1 MSVSEILP
9 IAIEDE
15 LKHSYLEYAM
25 SVIVSRAL
33 PDVRD
38 GLKPVHRRVL
48 FAMHVL
54 GNDYN
59 KAYKKSARVVGDVIG
74 KYHPHGDSAV
84 YETIVRM
91 AQNFSLRY
99 LLVDGQGNFGSVD
112 GDSAAAMR
120 YTEVRMTKLT
130 HELIADLEKD
140 TVDWEDNYD
149 GTERIPKVMPT
160 RVPNLLINGAAGIAV
175 GMATNM
181 APHNLTEVLN
191 ACLAYIDDS
200 NISIEGLMQYISGPD
215 FPTGGI
221 IYGRAGI
228 VDAYRTG
235 KGRLHIRG
243 KYHFEEDE
251 KTSRITIVFTEIPY
265 QANKARVIE
274 RIAELVKEKK
284 LEGISELRD
293 ESDKDGMRIAVDLK
307 RGENAE
313 VIVNNLF
320 LQTPLQSSFSINM
333 VCLDNGQPKLMNL
346 KDLVA
351 AFIRHRQEVVT
362 RRTMYELRKARERG
376 HTLEGL
382 AVALANID
390 DIIVTIKTSSSPS
403 EARER
408 LLAKQ
413 WQAGGVLALLEK
425 SGHRSV
431 RPDEIEGEDLSNPFG
446 LTGDQYRL
454 SPAQVNAILEL
465 RLHRLTGLEHD
476 KLLAEYSEILV
487 QIAKLQAILDSFEL
501 LMNVIRAEL
510 RAILEQYGDERRT
523 AIIESRIDFTRE
535 DLIPEEQVVLTVSK
549 TGYAKTQLL
558 SDYAAQRRGGRGKSA
573 TNMKEDDYIQH
584 LIVTSN
590 HATVLCFTDK
600 GKVYSLKVYDVPQAS
615 RGSRGRP
622 MVNLL
627 PLEATETITAIL
639 PVIDAPKK
647 FKERFVNFKEF
658 VSSNSTELQKTEM
671 ISKPLVELEE
681 ILATLSEDSVDE
693 IPEVLKVPLKALNA
707 MFIEQAALNVQ
718 SDDLLGDLVDGESNE
733 STLGST
739 TLGSELLDQ
748 FAAQVL
754 SVVQNHYV
762 FMATQQGT
770 VKRVELEQ
778 FSNVRSNGL
787 RAIELNDD
795 DTLIGVAV
803 TDGEQ
808 QIMLFSNEG
817 KAIRFAETDVRCMGR
832 TAKGVRG
839 IRIGTVQ
846 EVDQDVD
853 LDNVPDTDE
862 QDDTEDTPANIVTRV
877 VSLVVV
883 PENGEVLT
891 ACANGYGK
899 RTPVGDYPT
908 KRRGGKGVIAIKT
921 SARNGELVGAVSID
935 EDHELLL
942 ITNGGTLV
950 RTRASEI
957 ATTGRNAQGVRL
969 IRVGEDE
976 VLVGVVS
983 LDDIAVEDEFIES
996 IDPEAAI
1003 EDTDTDVI
1011 DAEVADSDVE
1021 IADSAEVADVDGESN
1036 ATPEADTE

>member
-9 IAIEDE
+9 IAIEEE
-15 LKHSYLEYAM
+15 LKHSYLDYAM

-48 FAMHVL
+48 FAMHEL

-91 AQNFSLRY
+91 AQDFSLRY

-120 YTEVRMTKLT
+120 YTEVRMTRLA
-130 HELIADLEKD
+130 HELLADLEKD
-140 TVDWEDNYD
+140 TVDWEENYD
-149 GTERIPKVMPT
+149 GSEQIPQVLPT
-160 RVPNLLINGAAGIAV
+160 RIPNLLINGAAGIAV

-181 APHNLTEVLN
+181 APHNLTEVIN
-191 ACLAYIDDS
+191 ACLAYVDDS
-200 NISIEGLMQYISGPD
+200 HITIEGLMEHISGPD

-221 IYGRAGI
+221 IYGKSGI

-251 KTSRITIVFTEIPY
+251 KTGRITIVFTEIPY

-293 ESDKDGMRIAVDLK
+293 ESDKDGMRIAIDLK
-307 RGENAE
+307 RNENAE
-313 VIVNNLF
+313 IIVNNLF
-320 LQTPLQSSFSINM
+320 LHTPLQSSFSINM

-346 KDLVA
+346 KDLIA

-362 RRTMYELRKARERG
+362 RRTMFELRKARERG
-376 HTLEGL
+376 HILEGL

-390 DIIVTIKTSSSPS
+390 DIIDTIKTSANPG

-408 LLAKQ
+408 LLAGM

-425 SGHRSV
+425 SGHKSV
-431 RPDEIEGEDLSNPFG
+431 RPDEIEGEDLTKPFG
-446 LTGDQYRL
+446 LTENQYRL
-454 SPAQVNAILEL
+454 SPAQVSAILEL
-465 RLHRLTGLEHD
+465 RLHRLTGLEQD
-476 KLLAEYSEILV
+476 KLLGEYSEILG
-487 QIAKLQAILDSFEL
+487 QIAELQAILDSFEL
-501 LMNVIRAEL
+501 LMDVIRAEL
-510 RAILEQYGDERRT
+510 RAILDQYGDGRRSE
-523 AIIESRIDFTRE
+523 IIESRVDFSRE

-549 TGYAKTQLL
+549 AGYAKTQPL

-573 TNMKEDDYIQH
+573 TSMKEDDFIQH
-584 LIVTSN
+584 LVVTSN
-590 HATVLCFTDK
+590 HATVLCFTNV
-600 GKVYSLKVYDVPQAS
+600 GKVYSLKVYEVPQAS

-627 PLEATETITAIL
+627 PLDAAETITAIL
-639 PVIDAPKK
+639 PVIDIPKK
-647 FKERFVNFKEF
+647 FKERFVNFKAF
-658 VSSNSTELQKTEM
+658 VKAQGTLLQAEAL
-671 ISKPLVELEE
+671 IAEHFPQLEAV
-681 ILATLSEDSVDE
+681 LSGLSEDSVDE
-693 IPEVLKVPLKALNA
+693 LPETLKEPLKALH
-707 MFIEQAALNVQ
+707 ALFTSQ
-718 SDDLLGDLVDGESNE
+718 
-733 STLGST
+733 ST
-739 TLGSELLDQ
+739 TAIEGEPAQSTVLTQ
-748 FAAQVL
+748 FAAQVENI
-754 SVVQNHYV
+754 VKNYYV
-762 FMATQQGT
+762 FMATQCGT

-787 RAIELNDD
+787 RAIELNGD
-795 DTLIGVAV
+795 DTLIGVAI

-817 KAIRFAETDVRCMGR
+817 KAIRFAETDTRAMGR

-839 IRIGTVQ
+839 MRIGGAQ
-846 EVDQDVD
+846 EVEQELDQEQVADSDDQDD
-853 LDNVPDTDE
+853 SDSSCDSTG
-862 QDDTEDTPANIVTRV
+862 ARI

-908 KRRGGKGVIAIKT
+908 KKRGGKGVIAIKT
-921 SARNGELVGAVSID
+921 SERNGELVGAVAID
-935 EDHELLL
+935 EHHELLL
-942 ITNGGTLV
+942 ISNGGTLV
-950 RTRASEI
+950 RIRASEI

-969 IRVGEDE
+969 IRVGDDE

-983 LDDIAVEDEFIES
+983 LDDIADVEDI
-996 IDPEAAI
+996 AAD
-1003 EDTDTDVI
+1003 DTSTDDI
-1011 DAEVADSDVE
+1011 VADADSEAELVTDEGQAESDQQ
-1021 IADSAEVADVDGESN
+1021 ATDSAE
-1036 ATPEADTE
+1036 

>member
-1 MSVSEILP
+1 MSVSETRP

-15 LKHSYLEYAM
+15 LKHSYLDYAM

-48 FAMHVL
+48 FAMHEL

-91 AQNFSLRY
+91 AQDFSLRY
-99 LLVDGQGNFGSVD
+99 QLVDGQGNFGSVD

-120 YTEVRMTKLT
+120 YTEVRMQKLT
-130 HELIADLEKD
+130 HEILADLEKD

-149 GTERIPKVMPT
+149 GSERIPQVMPT
-160 RVPNLLINGAAGIAV
+160 RIPNLLINGTTGIAV

-181 APHNLTEVLN
+181 APHNMTEVVN
-191 ACLAYIDDS
+191 ACLAYAD
-200 NISIEGLMQYISGPD
+200 NPHISIEGLMEYISGPD

-221 IYGRAGI
+221 IYGKSGI

-251 KTSRITIVFTEIPY
+251 KSGRTTIVFTEIPY
-265 QANKARVIE
+265 QVNKAKTIE

-293 ESDKDGMRIAVDLK
+293 ESDKEGMRIAIDLK

-320 LQTPLQSSFSINM
+320 LNTQLENSFSINM

-346 KDLVA
+346 KDIIA

-362 RRTMYELRKARERG
+362 RRTMFELRKARDRG
-376 HTLEGL
+376 HILEGL
-382 AVALANID
+382 TVALANID
-390 DIIVTIKTSSSPS
+390 EIIETIKTSANPA

-408 LLAKQ
+408 LQAGE
-413 WQAGGVLALLEK
+413 WAAGGVSALLEK
-425 SGHRSV
+425 AGAISV
-431 RPDEIEGEDLSNPFG
+431 RPDEIEGEDKNRPFG
-446 LTGDQYRL
+446 IDGAVYRL
-454 SPAQVNAILEL
+454 SPVQVAAILEL
-465 RLHRLTGLEHD
+465 RLHRLTGLEQD
-476 KLLAEYSEILV
+476 
-487 QIAKLQAILDSFEL
+487 KLQAEYTEILGQIAELTAILNDFNL
-501 LMNVIRAEL
+501 LMGVIKEEL
-510 RAILEQYGDERRT
+510 AVILQQYGDARRT
-523 AIIESRIDFTRE
+523 EIVESRVDFCRE

-549 TGYAKTQLL
+549 TGYAKTQPL

-573 TNMKEDDYIQH
+573 TSMKEDDYIQH

-590 HATVLCFTDK
+590 HATVLCFTNV
-600 GKVYSLKVYDVPQAS
+600 GKVYRLKVFEVPQAS
-615 RGSRGRP
+615 RGAKGRP

-627 PLEATETITAIL
+627 PLEADETITAIL

-647 FKERFVNFKEF
+647 FTERLADFKAFVKVNKAH
-658 VSSNSTELQKTEM
+658 LQENEV
-671 ISKPLVELEE
+671 INAHYAELEAAFAE
-681 ILATLSEDSVDE
+681 VADDADELSISLRKQLKELGIELSTTDLEDE
-693 IPEVLKVPLKALNA
+693 IIAEFAT
-707 MFIEQAALNVQ
+707 QA
-718 SDDLLGDLVDGESNE
+718 ESVRKN
-733 STLGST
+733 
-739 TLGSELLDQ
+739 
-748 FAAQVL
+748 F
-754 SVVQNHYV
+754 YV
-762 FMATQQGT
+762 FMATAAGT

-787 RAIELNDD
+787 RAIELKEE
-795 DTLIGVAV
+795 DTLIGVAI

-817 KAIRFAETDVRCMGR
+817 KAIRFSETDARAMGR

-839 IRIGTVQ
+839 MRVSLAAQADEET
-846 EVDQDVD
+846 
-853 LDNVPDTDE
+853 DNENDSDDE
-862 QDDTEDTPANIVTRV
+862 DSSDSNIVSRI

-883 PENGEVLT
+883 PETGEVLC

-899 RTPVGDYPT
+899 RTPVEDFPT
-908 KRRGGKGVIAIKT
+908 KKRGGKGVIAIKT
-921 SARNGELVGAVSID
+921 SERNGELIGAVSID
-935 EDHELLL
+935 EFKELML
-942 ITNGGTLV
+942 ISDGGTLV
-950 RTRASEI
+950 RTRASEV

-969 IRVGEDE
+969 IRLGDNEK
-976 VLVGVVS
+976 LVGVEAI
-983 LDDIAVEDEFIES
+983 DAVEEDEEIIE
-996 IDPEAAI
+996 
-1003 EDTDTDVI
+1003 
-1011 DAEVADSDVE
+1011 
-1021 IADSAEVADVDGESN
+1021 ESLI
-1036 ATPEADTE
+1036 DTEQLVDEQTIVDETENESDLRESDEE